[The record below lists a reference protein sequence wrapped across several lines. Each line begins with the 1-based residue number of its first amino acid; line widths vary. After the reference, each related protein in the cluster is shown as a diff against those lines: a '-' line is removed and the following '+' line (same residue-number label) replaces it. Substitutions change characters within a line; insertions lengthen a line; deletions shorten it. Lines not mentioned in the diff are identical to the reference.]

1 MQKKTILVT
10 GGAGFIG
17 SHFIDNALAG
27 TTWDKVVCVD
37 NLVVDTGTKDKK
49 ANIKHNLNNP
59 KLVFYKTDIKNA
71 KAIEDIFAKEKPSVV
86 VHFAA
91 IADTRDAVDN
101 PQKYID
107 TNITGTTNLLM
118 SSRKHE
124 VKKFVFISSSSVYGN
139 KNKAPFT
146 ESMQTDFSISPY
158 GATKKAGEVLAH
170 TFAHYGLPVV
180 VLRIFNAYGERIRPN
195 LVMYKWIKAILDD
208 ETIEMSGKGTRK
220 RDFTYV
226 GDIVDAVNKS
236 INKNI
241 SYEVL
246 NIGNAQPVALK
257 DLLKIIEKVIGK
269 KAKVMNRPSHKAS
282 VEKTHAD
289 VKKAKKVIHWQPKT
303 SFEEGIRRLVEWYKN
318 NRLK

>member
-27 TTWDKVVCVD
+27 STWDKVVCVD

-49 ANIKHNLNNP
+49 GNIKHNLNNP

-124 VKKFVFISSSSVYGN
+124 IKKFIFISSSSVYGN

-146 ESMQTDFSISPY
+146 EDMQTDFSISPY

-241 SYEVL
+241 AYEVL

-269 KAKVMNRPSHKAS
+269 KAKVMSRPSHKAS

-303 SFEEGIRRLVEWYKN
+303 SFEEGIKRLVEWYKN